1 VSPDPARWN
10 HNIHYHPILLAAVPP
25 GCGRALDVGCGEG
38 TLTRKLRPL
47 VHQLTAIDRDER
59 MLELAARHP
68 CGGHIEYVRGDF
80 LTYPFEPASFAFIT
94 CVAALHHMDSATALV
109 RMRALLEPG
118 GTLAVVGLVRRNL
131 PAELPREL
139 AAALATRVHG
149 ALRARWQSPAATTP
163 PPAELWRASS
173 HSARSAPGSAHT
185 PAPAVALLADLDRYA
200 RLKRRPSTGDSS
212 SSSTARAASASSAA
226 IRSGVIAS
234 GSSFSASQTRASAAR
249 CSSRTTVLPAA

>member
-1 VSPDPARWN
+1 
-10 HNIHYHPILLAAVPP
+10 
-25 GCGRALDVGCGEG
+25 
-38 TLTRKLRPL
+38 
-47 VHQLTAIDRDER
+47 

-163 PPAELWRASS
+163 PQQSYGELRRTALAALPGARIRRHLLWRYSLIWTAT
-173 HSARSAPGSAHT
+173 PG
-185 PAPAVALLADLDRYA
+185 
-200 RLKRRPSTGDSS
+200 
-212 SSSTARAASASSAA
+212 
-226 IRSGVIAS
+226 
-234 GSSFSASQTRASAAR
+234 
-249 CSSRTTVLPAA
+249 